1 MTRSETSVRAVT
13 AESAPLAPLRGAKV
27 QQLSHMWTACG
38 KHGQTLWRKL
48 WTRRWT
54 KTLVPSSEGA
64 DDAPVRIE
72 EDGVANDKIA
82 QVAIDF
88 IAFCF
93 ERRGADWPVLYDEM
107 CYVASKRLYRGL
119 GYEELKEAGL
129 DFTLAGLARTSRLT
143 NEVTR
148 RMRQGALA
156 AT

>member
-1 MTRSETSVRAVT
+1 MN
-13 AESAPLAPLRGAKV
+13 
-27 QQLSHMWTACG
+27 
-38 KHGQTLWRKL
+38 L

-54 KTLVPSSEGA
+54 KTLVASLEAA
-64 DDAPVRIE
+64 DDAQAHRGGRN
-72 EDGVANDKIA
+72 GVADDKIV

-107 CYVASKRLYRGL
+107 CFVASKRLYRGL
-119 GYEELKEAGL
+119 GYEELQEAGL

-148 RMRQGALA
+148 RLRQGALA

>member
-1 MTRSETSVRAVT
+1 
-13 AESAPLAPLRGAKV
+13 
-27 QQLSHMWTACG
+27 
-38 KHGQTLWRKL
+38 
-48 WTRRWT
+48 
-54 KTLVPSSEGA
+54 LVAA
-64 DDAPVRIE
+64 DDARAQRGG
-72 EDGVANDKIA
+72 DGVNDDKIA

-93 ERRGADWPVLYDEM
+93 ERRGAGWPVLYDEM
-107 CYVASKRLYRGL
+107 CYVAGKKLYRGL

-143 NEVTR
+143 NEVTK

>member
-1 MTRSETSVRAVT
+1 MMRRSREGEVRV
-13 AESAPLAPLRGAKV
+13 AE
-27 QQLSHMWTACG
+27 
-38 KHGQTLWRKL
+38 
-48 WTRRWT
+48 
-54 KTLVPSSEGA
+54 
-64 DDAPVRIE
+64 
-72 EDGVANDKIA
+72 DKIA

-93 ERRGADWPVLYDEM
+93 ERKGADWPVLYDEM
-107 CYVASKRLYRGL
+107 CFVASKRLYRGL

-148 RMRQGALA
+148 RLRQGAVA